1 MPAYE
6 VVLRRRNRKDRVQFH
21 NASDTQI
28 GDILRVDGIPWVVVA
43 KEPPFELRRIER
55 IICVPRT
62 VRTLH

>member
-6 VVLRRRNRKDRVQFH
+6 LVLRRRNYKDRVQH
-21 NASDTQI
+21 RHIDETGI
-28 GDILRVDGIPWVVVA
+28 GDVVYVDGLPWVVVS
-43 KEPPFELRRIER
+43 KEPPFELRHIER